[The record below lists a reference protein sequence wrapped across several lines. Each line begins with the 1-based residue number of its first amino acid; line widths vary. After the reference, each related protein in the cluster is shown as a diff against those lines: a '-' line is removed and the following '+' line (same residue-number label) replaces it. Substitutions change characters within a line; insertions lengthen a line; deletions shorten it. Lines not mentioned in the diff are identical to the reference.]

1 MDCLC
6 DQDGGPNCCEGL
18 RYLIEQGQ
26 ELASVL
32 EAYWR
37 DPTSRMNGDQDTTSD
52 TQTKNATAYMNMIFV
67 WNGNM
72 VFNGSKN

>member
-1 MDCLC
+1 MDCVC
-6 DQDGGPNCCEGL
+6 DQDGGPNCEGL

-37 DPTSRMNGDQDTTSD
+37 GPTSRMNGDQDTTAD